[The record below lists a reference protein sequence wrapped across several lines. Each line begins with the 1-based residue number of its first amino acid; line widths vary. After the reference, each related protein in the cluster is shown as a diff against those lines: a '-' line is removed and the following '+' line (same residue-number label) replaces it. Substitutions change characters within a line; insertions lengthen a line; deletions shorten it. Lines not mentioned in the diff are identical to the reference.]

1 VNSSYRVATTPRF
14 DSEMK
19 EWRSHHH
26 RNKIHKRI
34 HILINDILASP
45 FKGIGKPEPLKNQNG
60 V

>member
-1 VNSSYRVATTPRF
+1 
-14 DSEMK
+14 MK

-60 V
+60 VWSRRIDSEHRITYLVS